1 MSDMYHPYPF
11 PPFKALEQGAPLVKV
26 EGLKGPGAALL
37 LALLHARVS
46 KNILCIA
53 PTPSEAE
60 RFLADLR
67 FFSPHNVFHYPTREI
82 LPYEELEPDP
92 LLKAQR
98 IRGLQT
104 LLSREGVILVTC
116 VRAIMDRVLPRQAL
130 GHASGYYGVGEPAPR
145 EKIVRELLEGGYRSV
160 PLVEEPGEMSVR
172 GAILDLFPPDWD
184 QGCRLEY
191 FGDVIES
198 IRRFDPQTQRSLDSI
213 EEVVILP
220 VREALLTKERARR
233 MVRRLDDA
241 FKDSAL
247 YRSHLDR
254 IRERLEQSEAFAGIE
269 FYLPYLYQHVETIFS
284 YLTQKGMVCII
295 DHDKVMEE
303 ARTYEEEIRERFNKA
318 KLRNIPYPPPEE
330 VFMPA
335 DELAERLESYQRI
348 LFFPLKGLERGGM
361 VFPYNQQESRAV
373 LLKERGTIHKKGVFA
388 TIVRRLKAWQQAK
401 KRVVI
406 TCLSDGQA
414 ERLREMLDEHE
425 MSARILTR
433 FPLEELKGRPYGPA
447 PVTICLGDLSMGVML
462 DFLDLVF
469 ITDEE
474 IFGEKVRVPTLKI
487 KHRAKLLSSFTDLK
501 VDDYVVHVEH
511 GIALYKGLK
520 KLKVDGMIRDFLL
533 LHFKDG
539 DKLYCPPENLDLIQR
554 YTGSGDSAPQLD
566 KLGGRH
572 WAQVKAKVKKSIVEM
587 ALDLLR
593 LYAAREMATGQ
604 AFPFDDTWQREFEA
618 TFEYEE
624 TPDQMRAIREVKKDM
639 ERTRP
644 MDRLVCGDVGYGKTE
659 VAMRAAFK
667 AVMGGR
673 QVAMLAPTTVL
684 AQQHFQKF
692 SGRMAPYPIKVEM
705 LSRFVEPKKQKV
717 ILEAI
722 ERGEVDI
729 VIGTHRLLQKD
740 IRFKDLGLMI
750 IDEEQ
755 RFGVRHKER
764 LKEIRS
770 EVDCLT
776 LTATPIPRTLH
787 MSMVGIRDMSTI
799 ETPPEDRLPITTY
812 LTHFDPELIAEACQ
826 RELDRGGQVF
836 FVYNRVEGIEEMA
849 QFVQQLL
856 PHARVAIGHGQMQEK
871 DLERVMMDFVHR
883 KYDILVC
890 TTIIES
896 GLDIPTVNT
905 IIIHQAERFGL
916 AQLYQLRGRV
926 GRSSHRA
933 YAYLLVP
940 STASL
945 TDDAKKRLAAIQELT
960 ELGSGFRLA
969 ARDLEIRG
977 AGNLLGSKQ
986 HGHITAVGFD
996 LYCDLI
1002 RETMAELKGETVP
1015 KAGKIEINLHL
1026 EAYLPEE
1033 YIPDVNQR
1041 LNVYKRASLIGEI
1054 EHIAVLSE
1062 ELKDRYGPLPEPAG
1076 QLLRVIEVKIMA
1088 RDLGI
1093 EKIDRHAERV
1103 RFTFSTDTPV
1113 SPENLLRLVMKKG
1126 ERFRLIPPGTLEMRL
1141 DDTSPPSRIFDEIK
1155 AFLGSLPKDDA
1166 QRVSHAPIGEIH
1178 P

>member
-1 MSDMYHPYPF
+1 MSDTHSPYPF
-11 PPFKALEQGAPLVKV
+11 PPFMALEQGAPLVKV
-26 EGLKGPGAALL
+26 EGLKGPGAAIL
-37 LALLHARVS
+37 LALLRTRVS

-53 PTPSEAE
+53 PTPGEAE

-67 FFSPHNVFHYPTREI
+67 FFSPDNVLHYPTREI

-92 LLKAQR
+92 LLRAQR
-98 IRGLQT
+98 IRGLQA
-104 LLSREGVILVTC
+104 LLAQEGVILVTS
-116 VRAIMDRVLPRQAL
+116 VRAIMDRVLPRHDL
-130 GHASGYYGVGEPAPR
+130 GNATGYYGVGESASR

-184 QGCRLEY
+184 HGCRIEY

-198 IRRFDPQTQRSLDSI
+198 VRRFDPQTQRSLENLD
-213 EEVVILP
+213 EVVILP
-220 VREALLTKERARR
+220 VREALLTRDRAQR
-233 MVRRLDDA
+233 MIRRLDDA

-247 YRSHLDR
+247 YRSHLDL
-254 IRERLEQSEAFAGIE
+254 IRERVEQLEAFAGIE
-269 FYLPYLYQHVETIFS
+269 FYLPYLYQHMDTIFS
-284 YLTQKGMVCII
+284 YLTQKGVVCLI
-295 DHDKVMEE
+295 DPDKVMEE
-303 ARTYEEEIRERFNKA
+303 ARTYEEEIKERFHKA

-335 DELAERLESYQRI
+335 DEIRERMESYQRL
-348 LFFPLKGLERGGM
+348 LFFPLMGLERGGM
-361 VFPYNQQESRAV
+361 VFPYNQQESHAV
-373 LLKERGTIHKKGVFA
+373 LLKDQGAIIKRGVFA
-388 TIVRRLKAWQQAK
+388 TVVRRLKAWQRAK

-406 TCLSDGQA
+406 TCLSEGQA

-425 MSARILTR
+425 MSACIITG
-433 FPLEELKGRPYGPA
+433 FPLEELEGKPCGPA
-447 PVTICLGDLSMGVML
+447 PVFICLGDLSMGVLL
-462 DFLDLVF
+462 DFLDVVL

-474 IFGEKVRVPTLKI
+474 IFGEKVRVPALKI

-501 VDDYVVHVEH
+501 IDDYVVHVEH
-511 GIALYKGLK
+511 GVALYKGLK
-520 KLKVDGMIRDFLL
+520 KLNVDGMVRDFLL
-533 LHFKDG
+533 LHFKEG
-539 DKLYCPPENLDLIQR
+539 DKLYCPPENLDLIQK

-572 WAQVKAKVKKSIVEM
+572 WAQVKARVKNSILEM

-593 LYAAREMATGQ
+593 LYAAREMASGH
-604 AFPFDDTWQREFEA
+604 AFSSDDNWQREFDA

-644 MDRLVCGDVGYGKTE
+644 MDRLGCGDVGYGKTE

-684 AQQHFQKF
+684 VQQHFHKF
-692 SGRMAPYPIKVEM
+692 SARIAPYPVKVEM
-705 LSRFVEPKKQKV
+705 LSRFVEPKAQKT

-740 IRFKDLGLMI
+740 IRFKDLGLLI
-750 IDEEQ
+750 IDEEH

-764 LKEIRS
+764 LKELKK

-787 MSMVGIRDMSTI
+787 MSMVGIRDMSI
-799 ETPPEDRLPITTY
+799 IDTPPENRLPITTH

-836 FVYNRVEGIEEMA
+836 FVYNRVEGIAEVA
-849 QFVQQLL
+849 HFVRQLL
-856 PHARVAIGHGQMQEK
+856 PHARVGIGHGQMPGRE
-871 DLERVMMDFVHR
+871 LEQVMMDFVHR

-986 HGHITAVGFD
+986 HGHIAAVGFD

-1002 RETMAELKGETVP
+1002 REAMAELKGEPLPRT
-1015 KAGKIEINLHL
+1015 GKIEINLNL

-1041 LNVYKRASLIGEI
+1041 LNVYKRASLIGAI
-1054 EHIAVLSE
+1054 EEIAVLGD

-1076 QLLRVIEVKIMA
+1076 HLMRVIEIKIMA

-1093 EKIDRHAERV
+1093 EKIDRHADRV
-1103 RFTFSTDTPV
+1103 RFTFSADTPV
-1113 SPENLLRLVMKKG
+1113 SPEALLDLVMAKG
-1126 ERFRLIPPGTLEMRL
+1126 GRFRLIPPGTIEMRIDL
-1141 DDTSPPSRIFDEIK
+1141 TSPAHVFDDIKALLASLPRDDTRQAAHTQIR
-1155 AFLGSLPKDDA
+1155 GN
-1166 QRVSHAPIGEIH
+1166 H